1 MPVDR
6 VRMIIGELND
16 KKYRDALEYLRSILE
31 TKFREPRLSRDSEW
45 ETAKAAVVLES
56 KLEALEQ
63 FFDLIENY
71 EGLK

>member
-1 MPVDR
+1 MAVDR
-6 VRMIIGELND
+6 VKIVIGELND
-16 KKYRDALEYLRSILE
+16 KKFKDALEYLRQMLE
-31 TKFREPRLSRDSEW
+31 SKFREPRLSRDSEW

-56 KLEALEQ
+56 KIEALDQ